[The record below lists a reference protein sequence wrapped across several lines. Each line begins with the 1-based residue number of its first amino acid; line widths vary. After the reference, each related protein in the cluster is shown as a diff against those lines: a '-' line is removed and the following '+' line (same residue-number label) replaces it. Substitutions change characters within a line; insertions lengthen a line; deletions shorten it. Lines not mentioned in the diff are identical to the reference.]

1 MLPPNRFPLSVIS
14 RYLISEFWNMFRLTL
29 GGFVIIY
36 LLVDFFDRLGFFL
49 GNNASPWAA
58 ARYLLFKLPLI
69 ITQVT
74 PPAVLAST
82 LLSLGLLGRRNEL
95 VALRASGVSLYHVAR
110 PFLMVA
116 ALISVAI
123 FVWNETV
130 VPASTH
136 ASEEVN
142 LVEIRH
148 QAPRTILS
156 DKEIWYHG
164 SDGFYNIDH
173 IDRERQTLYG
183 IVIYR
188 LSDTFQLLSTTAVTS
203 AHWNGHHWDIQGAM
217 ERQLTPSGDVEF
229 HSVPPGSILRKETMA
244 DFLEVYRDPDELSYK
259 MLSERIRALTSKGID
274 ASSYRVDLD
283 LKLAVPFMSLVL
295 AALAIPIAG
304 RAKRNASIA
313 ATVGIGTLVG
323 FSYWVILALGMS
335 LGHGGALPPFVAAW
349 GANAICTLIAVGLFL
364 TVE

>member
-1 MLPPNRFPLSVIS
+1 MVPPNRLPISVIS

-36 LLVDFFDRLGFFL
+36 MVVDFFDRLGFFL

-69 ITQVT
+69 VTQVT

-82 LLSLGLLGRRNEL
+82 LLSLALIGRRNEL
-95 VALRASGVSLYHVAR
+95 VALRASGVSLYRIAR
-110 PFLMVA
+110 PLLLIA
-116 ALISVAI
+116 AAISLAI
-123 FVWNETV
+123 LVWNETI

-136 ASEEVN
+136 ASEDVA
-142 LVEIRH
+142 LVDIRH

-156 DKEIWYHG
+156 GKEIWYHG

-188 LSDTFQLLSTTAVTS
+188 LSDTFQVLSTIAVQS
-203 AHWNGHHWDIQGAM
+203 AHWDGRHWEIKGAM
-217 ERQLTPSGDVEF
+217 ERRLTPSGDVEF
-229 HSVPPGSILRKETMA
+229 HPVPPGSILQKEKMA
-244 DFLEVYRDPDELSYK
+244 DFLEVYRDPDELSYR
-259 MLSERIRALTSKGID
+259 MLSERIRALTRKGID

-295 AALAIPIAG
+295 AALGIPIAG
-304 RAKRNASIA
+304 RVKRNASVA
-313 ATVGIGTLVG
+313 ATIGVGTLVG

-335 LGHGGALPPFVAAW
+335 LGHGGALPPLVAAW
-349 GANAICTLIAVGLFL
+349 GANVICTLIATGMFL